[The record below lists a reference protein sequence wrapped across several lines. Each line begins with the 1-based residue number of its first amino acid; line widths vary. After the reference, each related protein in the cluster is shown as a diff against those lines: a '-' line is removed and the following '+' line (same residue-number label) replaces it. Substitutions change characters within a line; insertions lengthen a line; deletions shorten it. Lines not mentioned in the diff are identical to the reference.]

1 MALVT
6 SFVNP
11 ELRYNPFTG
20 IPELERQKSG
30 IPRAE
35 VIYSKRNATWSA
47 PGAGNNRQLVASMSL
62 DTSSNYGYVLMDC
75 FASIRDGAALFV
87 GAKAQVSIYPGGDY
101 FNGDRIVT
109 ALVSDPDRADSSTG
123 GQIGS
128 LAYRNYNS
136 SFTDTSGN
144 NFEMNFRLVEP
155 KPTGIIYP
163 YESPQSSSLVTVVFG
178 EEVVNG
184 GDYSYDFYMRFL
196 QFDVS
201 QSYNYVPNTPQLMR

>member
-1 MALVT
+1 MALIT

-35 VIYSKRNATWSA
+35 VIYSKRNATWNA

-75 FASIRDGAALFV
+75 FAAIRDTASLFV
-87 GAKAQVSIYPGGDY
+87 GARAQVSIYPGGDY

-109 ALVSDPDRADSSTG
+109 SLVSDADRADGGTG
-123 GQIGS
+123 TQIGS
-128 LAYRNYNS
+128 LTYRNYNS
-136 SFTDTSGN
+136 AFVDTSGN
-144 NFEMNFRLVEP
+144 HFEMAFRLVEP

-163 YESPQSSSLVTVVFG
+163 YESPQASSLVTVVFG
-178 EEVVNG
+178 EDVVNQ
-184 GDYSYDFYMRFL
+184 GDYQYDFYCRFL

-201 QSYNYVPNTPQLMR
+201 QSYNYVPNTPQLTR